1 MSIAAAQARQTQ
13 TPAAPER
20 SATQGLQETDR
31 FVKAGEQMAQA
42 VADGKMQVQ
51 KTLDAYNSLVTQA
64 TKTMKGDYKKRL
76 KAMDTMNRKADV
88 ARDKIDALQKT
99 ADLYFSGRSETVS
112 NIQDASLKK
121 QAQGRL
127 GDSQKQ
133 FADVIQSLCDGGQ
146 ALEPFRKHLADQITY
161 LGSDLTPSAITSL
174 KPQAEKLNVQGTE
187 VLGNVDQAISKANSY
202 FHGLQSSES

>member
-187 VLGNVDQAISKANSY
+187 VLGKVDQAISKANSY